1 MYKDEIENLDKMN
14 FDSLFDDKLDLN
26 IEKDEN
32 LSFLDFSFNN
42 SGSFI
47 LLKDDFLKLIE
58 ELSFE

>member
-1 MYKDEIENLDKMN
+1 MYKDEIEILDKMN

-47 LLKDDFLKLIE
+47 LLKDDYLKFIE

>member
-1 MYKDEIENLDKMN
+1 MYKDEIEILDKMN

-47 LLKDDFLKLIE
+47 LLKDDYLKLIE

>member
-1 MYKDEIENLDKMN
+1 MYKDEIEIFDKMN
-14 FDSLFDDKLDLN
+14 FDSLFDDKLDLS

-47 LLKDDFLKLIE
+47 LLKDDYLKLIE

>member
-1 MYKDEIENLDKMN
+1 MYKDEIEILDKMN

-47 LLKDDFLKLIE
+47 VLKDDYLKLIE

>member
-1 MYKDEIENLDKMN
+1 MYKDEIEILDKMN

>member
-14 FDSLFDDKLDLN
+14 FDSLFDDKLDSN

-47 LLKDDFLKLIE
+47 LLKDDYLKLIE

>member
-1 MYKDEIENLDKMN
+1 MYKDEIEILDKMN

-32 LSFLDFSFNN
+32 LSFFDFSFNN

-47 LLKDDFLKLIE
+47 LLKDDYLKLIE

>member
-1 MYKDEIENLDKMN
+1 MYKDDIEILDKMN

-47 LLKDDFLKLIE
+47 LLKDDYLKLIE

>member
-1 MYKDEIENLDKMN
+1 MYKDEIEILDKMN

-32 LSFLDFSFNN
+32 LSFLDLSFNN

-47 LLKDDFLKLIE
+47 LLKDDYLKLIE

>member
-1 MYKDEIENLDKMN
+1 MCKDEIEILDKMN
-14 FDSLFDDKLDLN
+14 FDSLFDDKLDLS

-47 LLKDDFLKLIE
+47 LLKDDYLKLIE

>member
-1 MYKDEIENLDKMN
+1 MYKDEIEILDKMN
-14 FDSLFDDKLDLN
+14 FDSLFDDKLDLS

-47 LLKDDFLKLIE
+47 LLKDDYLKLIE

>member
-1 MYKDEIENLDKMN
+1 MYKDEIEILDKMN
-14 FDSLFDDKLDLN
+14 FDSLFDDKLDLS

-47 LLKDDFLKLIE
+47 LLKDDDLKLIE

>member
-47 LLKDDFLKLIE
+47 LFKDDYLKLIE

>member
-1 MYKDEIENLDKMN
+1 MYKDEIEILDKMN

-32 LSFLDFSFNN
+32 LSFLDFSFNK

-47 LLKDDFLKLIE
+47 LLKDDYLKLIE

>member
-47 LLKDDFLKLIE
+47 LLKDDYLKLIE

>member
-1 MYKDEIENLDKMN
+1 MYKDEIEILDKMN
-14 FDSLFDDKLDLN
+14 FDSLFDDKFDLN

-47 LLKDDFLKLIE
+47 LLKDDYLKLIE

>member
-1 MYKDEIENLDKMN
+1 MYKDEIEKLDKMN

-47 LLKDDFLKLIE
+47 LLKDDYLKLIE

>member
-1 MYKDEIENLDKMN
+1 MYKDEIEILDKVN

-47 LLKDDFLKLIE
+47 LLKDDYLKLIE

>member
-1 MYKDEIENLDKMN
+1 MYKDEIEILDKMN
-14 FDSLFDDKLDLN
+14 FDSLFDDRLDLN

-47 LLKDDFLKLIE
+47 LLKDDYLKLIE